1 MFDQLKSAVTHLREL
16 TSRIDVDVI
25 DGKAAAEL
33 VGIGDEIRRCGDSLR
48 TVAVGQVD
56 RTNGW

>member
-1 MFDQLKSAVTHLREL
+1 MFDELKDIVTQLREVS
-16 TSRIDVDVI
+16 SRINVEAF

-48 TVAVGQVD
+48 TVAVGQV
-56 RTNGW
+56 